1 MAIDVRDLGRVVGN
15 RRMRVGCLEV
25 RIRRRPALR
34 VFRGCEVG
42 ELLEAADELKRVLW
56 GAAAELR

>member
-1 MAIDVRDLGRVVGN
+1 
-15 RRMRVGCLEV
+15 MRVGCLEV